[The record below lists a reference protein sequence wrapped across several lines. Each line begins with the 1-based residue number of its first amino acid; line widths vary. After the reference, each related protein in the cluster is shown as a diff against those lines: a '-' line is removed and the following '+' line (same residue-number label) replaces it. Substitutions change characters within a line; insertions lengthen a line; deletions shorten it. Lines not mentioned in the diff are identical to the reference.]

1 MPLYLWVSTVNKPS
15 CDDLLQRVVVPQDGS
30 HSAWWTAAHDT
41 ETTGPGETAFLLSGW
56 AASICFI
63 ILSWRHSLAIDF
75 SGKMRN
81 SSWSLQLWDWRLC
94 LELIT
99 QHDVLSAYCV
109 PKYKALLSLRNSVL
123 TACLKAHTIS
133 PSTLPR
139 THCVDQAGPDFTE
152 VFLLQA
158 PQWLGLREHT
168 TAQIEL
174 YMLRHHLAM

>member
-1 MPLYLWVSTVNKPS
+1 MGLEIVPRADHAARRSER
-15 CDDLLQRVVVPQDGS
+15 LLCAQIQS
-30 HSAWWTAAHDT
+30 ITESQKHS
-41 ETTGPGETAFLLSGW
+41 
-56 AASICFI
+56 
-63 ILSWRHSLAIDF
+63 
-75 SGKMRN
+75 
-81 SSWSLQLWDWRLC
+81 
-94 LELIT
+94 
-99 QHDVLSAYCV
+99 
-109 PKYKALLSLRNSVL
+109 L